1 MSTRVRL
8 LCEFKVSHTV
18 GGKDVFKSFLFTAN
32 FEFEELSRLTS
43 LGHHDTTDGRTDGP
57 KDVLLFFLSLRKKS
71 RGESESESLKEDF
84 FSSSSSSSSSCFVFY
99 RRVCVCTRSP
109 VRTDTKDG
117 KDWRKERREYIKKR
131 SLSLRSNNNNK
142 LRKKKKKNLHLS
154 HELTGERLSLLSPHW
169 KTHLKKNKFLQSHRK
184 KNLIVL
190 KNVSILGRRD
200 ARPCPRTT
208 TNLNYKQ

>member
-84 FSSSSSSSSSCFVFY
+84 FLLLLLLLLLLLVLYFIV
-99 RRVCVCTRSP
+99 VCVCARVVLSVQTQKMGRIEE
-109 VRTDTKDG
+109 K
-117 KDWRKERREYIKKR
+117 REGNI
-131 SLSLRSNNNNK
+131 
-142 LRKKKKKNLHLS
+142 
-154 HELTGERLSLLSPHW
+154 
-169 KTHLKKNKFLQSHRK
+169 
-184 KNLIVL
+184 
-190 KNVSILGRRD
+190 
-200 ARPCPRTT
+200 
-208 TNLNYKQ
+208 